1 MKHVIIGTA
10 GHVDHGKSSLILALT
25 SRDPD
30 RLAEEKE
37 RGITIELGFTW
48 LDLPDGSRTGI
59 IDVPGHERFVSNML
73 AGAGGIDLALLV
85 VAADEGV
92 MPQTREHLG
101 ILALLGIPDGVIAV
115 TKCDLADEDFIELVE
130 EDIRDLVRGSFLE
143 EAPIVRT
150 SSATGQGVE
159 ALRQLLFD
167 RIGRVSGKKD
177 QIPFRLPVDRVFSL
191 GGFGTIVT
199 GTLIEGQVKT
209 GDPVGIYPGGRTARV
224 RGIQI
229 HETGADVAWPGQRV
243 ALNLSGIHKDELKR
257 GDTLAEPGSLRGSR
271 LLDVCLTALPDTRF
285 PISHN
290 MRVHLFHGSREVL
303 ARVILLDRDSLE
315 AGESTPAQ
323 LRPEE
328 ELFTKYGDRF
338 VIRFYSPLETVGG
351 GMIVDPLPG
360 RRKRYRDTRLDEF
373 PLLAGDDPA
382 RRLDLAVSHI
392 SQALE
397 PLETAYYRAGLEGRQ
412 GRELLDRLIEEGRV
426 VPLNERTA
434 ISADSLQALGRK
446 ADALLGR
453 FHKAQPLEEGMRREE
468 LRTRLLPRA
477 AIQLS
482 DLVIDRLRDRKI
494 LDVKEGL
501 VSLHGREIALTAEE
515 SKALLELEAL
525 FSQAGYNPPAP
536 EEIQLSAG
544 RAVKK
549 DQLLSLLINRGT
561 LIRLTPQILMH
572 KDRVDQAWTL
582 VRQTIEEEGSITLA
596 AFRDRL
602 ESTRKFAIA
611 LLEYF
616 DKQKRTRLTGEVR
629 VFHPKH
635 EG

>member
-101 ILALLGIPDGVIAV
+101 ILSLLGIPDGVIAV
-115 TKCDLADEDFIELVE
+115 TKCDLAEEDFVELVE
-130 EDIRDLVRGSFLE
+130 EDIRDHVSGTFLE
-143 EAPIVRT
+143 KAPIVRT
-150 SSATGQGVE
+150 SSATGQGIE
-159 ALRQLLFD
+159 ELRQLLFD
-167 RIGRVSGKKD
+167 RIALVSDEKD
-177 QIPFRLPVDRVFSL
+177 HLPFRLPVDRVFSL

-199 GTLIEGQVKT
+199 GTLIEGQIRT
-209 GDPVGIYPGGRTARV
+209 GDSVEIFPGGKIARV

-229 HETGADVAWPGQRV
+229 HETGAEVAWPGQRV
-243 ALNLSGIHKDELKR
+243 ALNLSGIHKDQLDR
-257 GDTLAEPGSLRGSR
+257 GDTLAAPGSLRGSK
-271 LLDVCLTALPDTRF
+271 LLDVHLSALPDTRF

-290 MRVHLFHGSREVL
+290 MRVHLFHGAREVL
-303 ARVILLDRDSLE
+303 ARVVLLDRDLLE
-315 AGESTPAQ
+315 AGETAAAQ

-328 ELFTKYGDRF
+328 ELFTRYGDRF

-351 GMIVDPLPG
+351 GKIVDPLPS
-360 RRKRYRDTRLDEF
+360 RRKRFRDGKIGEF
-373 PLLAGDDPA
+373 DLMAGDDPG
-382 RRLDLAVSHI
+382 RRLALAVSHI
-392 SQALE
+392 SEALE
-397 PLETAYYRAGLEGRQ
+397 ALETAYYRAGIAD
-412 GRELLDRLIEEGRV
+412 REAAALLDRLIEGGEI

-434 ISADSLQALGRK
+434 ISTDSLEALGRK
-446 ADALLGR
+446 AGALLDR
-453 FHKAQPLEEGMRREE
+453 FHKAQPLEQGMRREE

-477 AIQLS
+477 GIQLS
-482 DLVIDRLRDRKI
+482 DLVIDRLRDREV

-501 VSLHGREIALTAEE
+501 VSRHGREIALTAEE
-515 SKALLELEAL
+515 TEAL
-525 FSQAGYNPPAP
+525 GKLEKLFVQAGYSPPSP
-536 EEIQLSAG
+536 EEIKLDFG
-544 RAVKK
+544 RAVKR

-572 KDRVDQAWTL
+572 KDKVDQAWAL
-582 VRQTIEEEGSITLA
+582 VQETIEQEGSITLA

-602 ESTRKFAIA
+602 DTTRKFAIA

-616 DKQKRTRLTGEVR
+616 DRLKRTRLTGEVR
-629 VFHPKH
+629 VFHSQR